1 MPSVSNDDPGPNK
14 KLQIL
19 DATTALLTTSGLQAL
34 SFEMLAKQTGLS
46 RQLIR
51 YYYPSL
57 DGLIAD
63 LCDHLGKVYQDVLIS
78 GVGKIGQVERLG
90 FFLDFFFGVSADY
103 PMPDNLEAYDSLFA
117 FCVGAPEV
125 KDRLRAKYRTLG
137 QVIQHE
143 LAIAHPKLDGPACDE
158 LAFLFVSLMHA
169 HWSYIATLGF
179 SQEYNRVARKAIDRL
194 IASYCKDGPTKP
206 AVQASW
212 MRDP

>member
-1 MPSVSNDDPGPNK
+1 MTSDDPSTDK
-14 KLQIL
+14 KTLIL
-19 DATTALLTTSGLQAL
+19 DAATRLLTTSGLQAL

-51 YYYPSL
+51 YYYPNL
-57 DGLIAD
+57 DGLVAE
-63 LCDHLGKVYQDVLIS
+63 LCDYLGKVYQDVLIA
-78 GVGKIGQVERLG
+78 GVVKVGQVERLD

-117 FCVGAPEV
+117 YCVGAPDV
-125 KDRLRAKYRTLG
+125 KTRLRAKYRTLG

-143 LAIAHPKLDGPACDE
+143 LAIAYPQLDAPACDE

-179 SQEYNRVARKAIDRL
+179 SQDYNRVARKAIDRL
-194 IASYCKDGPTKP
+194 ITSYCDGVPTTPIIEK
-206 AVQASW
+206 SW